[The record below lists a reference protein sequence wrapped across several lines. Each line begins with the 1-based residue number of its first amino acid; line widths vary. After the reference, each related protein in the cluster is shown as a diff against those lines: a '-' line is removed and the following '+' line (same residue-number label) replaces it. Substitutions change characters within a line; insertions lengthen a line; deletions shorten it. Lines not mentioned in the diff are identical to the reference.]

1 MANLYL
7 HQPTDVQKA
16 SGVLSKLWRLYTIGF
31 VSEKMYSELM
41 ANYLTEQYPDP
52 QKRDNKR
59 TNLPRAV
66 IEGDD
71 FTWDVFMEALSV
83 LRLSK
88 CKFKIEL
95 HDKFDW
101 FRTYTLDLLD
111 PEPNEE
117 ITETLRNPKG
127 YRGKIIT
134 DKSQITNV
142 RGWLAYVMRLV
153 FCDYNV
159 TWKELNQGI
168 DKYLDV
174 PGNLDKSRSKATTKG
189 NNRDRI
195 LKVKVGWDGFLRGLD
210 ILEFKS
216 LRLTLDTT
224 WGVSDRVVDV
234 HYSFPN
240 RTQVSGDYPLNL
252 LGLDLK

>member
-1 MANLYL
+1 MSKLFL
-7 HQPTDVQKA
+7 HQPEDAQKA

-31 VSEKMYSELM
+31 VSEKMYADMMSS
-41 ANYLTEQYPDP
+41 YLLEQYPDP

-71 FTWDVFMEALSV
+71 FTWDVFMEALAV

-88 CKFKIEL
+88 CKLKLEL
-95 HDKFDW
+95 QDKNGF
-101 FRTYTLDLLD
+101 FRAYTLDLLD
-111 PEPNEE
+111 KEPDSELME
-117 ITETLRNPKG
+117 PLRNPKG

-134 DKSQITNV
+134 NTQQITNV
-142 RGWLAYVMRLV
+142 KGWLAYVMRLV
-153 FCDYNV
+153 FYDYNI
-159 TWKELNQGI
+159 TWKDLNNGI

-174 PGNLDKSRSKATTKG
+174 PGNLDKTRSKATTKG

-224 WGVSDRVVDV
+224 WGVGDKVTDV
-234 HYSFPN
+234 HYTFPS
-240 RTQVSGDYPLNL
+240 RVATGEYPLDQMGL
-252 LGLDLK
+252 LVS